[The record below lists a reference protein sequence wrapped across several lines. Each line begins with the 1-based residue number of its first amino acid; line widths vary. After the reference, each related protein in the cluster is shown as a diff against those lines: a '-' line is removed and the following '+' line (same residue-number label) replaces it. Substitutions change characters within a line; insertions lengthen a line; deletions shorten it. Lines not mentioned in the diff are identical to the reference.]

1 MIVFQL
7 KDQLGSATH
16 AVGAMLGQ
24 KHVAPL
30 VAQLRELE
38 AATNLDGPGE
48 VVLVDFAGIESATS
62 SYLRETVGRLYRHGA
77 ASVAP
82 RAEPDFAPL
91 NVYPVVVGL
100 TPEVS
105 AQLGEVCKLDQRAV
119 VEAVGTRARAAN
131 AVRIR
136 DLADA
141 ALRETVRLIS
151 AAGTA
156 TATSL
161 FEEQKQKP
169 PISVTAWNNRLSDIA
184 LRRMARRSREGR
196 QWSFTPLAREVQVN
210 G

>member
-1 MIVFQL
+1 VIIFQL
-7 KDQLGSATH
+7 KEQLGSATH
-16 AVGAMLGQ
+16 VVGAMLGQ

-30 VAQLRELE
+30 LAKLRDLE
-38 AATNLDGPGE
+38 AVTNLDGPGE
-48 VVLVDFAGIESATS
+48 VVVVDFGGIESATS

-82 RAEPDFAPL
+82 RSEPDFAPL
-91 NVYPVVVGL
+91 NIYPVVVGL

-105 AQLGEVCKLDQRAV
+105 AQLSEVCKLDQRAV
-119 VEAVGTRARAAN
+119 SEAVGSRPRVVS

-136 DLADA
+136 ELADA

-151 AAGTA
+151 AAGSA

-184 LRRMARRSREGR
+184 LRRIARRSRVGR
-196 QWSFTPLAREVQVN
+196 QWSFAPLAREVQVN